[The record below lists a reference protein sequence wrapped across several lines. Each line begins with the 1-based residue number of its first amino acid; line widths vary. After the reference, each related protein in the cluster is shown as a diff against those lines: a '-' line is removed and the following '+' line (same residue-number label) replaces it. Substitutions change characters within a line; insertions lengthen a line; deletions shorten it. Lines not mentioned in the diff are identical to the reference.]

1 MKQLCKCAFRDYLT
15 QILYK
20 ARKDGNLTQAK
31 FAEKLMMDTRS
42 YVCLE
47 HGENLC
53 CTFTF
58 ILYLVLFCK
67 DVNGLVSDLRQILF
81 EVFDDDRF
89 AS

>member
-1 MKQLCKCAFRDYLT
+1 MKQRCKCAFRDYLIT
-15 QILYK
+15 TLYK

-31 FAEKLMMDTRS
+31 FAERLMMDTRS

-58 ILYLVLFCK
+58 ILYLVFFCK
-67 DVNGLVSDLRQILF
+67 DVNALVSDLRQILPDVF
-81 EVFDDDRF
+81 ENDRF